1 MVTDWD
7 DAYANGKY
15 FAGAQDCI
23 SSWGEKAPAYRAE
36 LAASGCLK
44 ADISY
49 GLGNR
54 QKFDLFMPL
63 IRPLGL
69 AVFVHGGYWHSF
81 CKDDWSHLAR
91 GAVDRGWAMAIV
103 GYDLCPN
110 VRIRQ
115 ISQQVESGIRAAS
128 AVVDGPIRLAG
139 HSAGGHLVTRLV
151 CSDIP
156 AMPRVQ
162 KALSISGI
170 HDLRPLLHTS
180 MNSVLRIDMTEAQQE
195 SPALRTPHSGIAVT
209 TWVGANER
217 PEFIRQS
224 KLLANVWTG
233 CDIETKC
240 VEETGTNH
248 FTLIDG
254 LEDAQSA
261 LMSEFLD

>member
-1 MVTDWD
+1 MATDWD
-7 DAYANGKY
+7 DAYANSKY
-15 FAGAQDCI
+15 FAGAADCVTR
-23 SSWGEKAPAYRAE
+23 WGQKARAYRAE
-36 LAASGCLK
+36 LAASGRCK

-49 GLGNR
+49 GQGNR
-54 QKFDLFMPL
+54 QMFDLFMPL
-63 IRPLGL
+63 TMPLGL

-91 GAVDRGWAMAIV
+91 GAVDRGWAMAII

-115 ISQQVESGIRAAS
+115 IAQQVAFGILAAS
-128 AVVDGPIRLAG
+128 AIVDGPIRLAG

-151 CSDIP
+151 CNDIS
-156 AMPRVQ
+156 AMPRIQ
-162 KALSISGI
+162 KVLSISGI
-170 HDLRPLLHTS
+170 HDLRPLLYTS
-180 MNSVLRIDMTEAQQE
+180 MNHVLRMDAAEALQE
-195 SPALRTPHSGIAVT
+195 SPALRTPHKGIAVT
-209 TWVGANER
+209 TWVGENER
-217 PEFIRQS
+217 PEFIRQA